1 MLPTPIAIRPRR
13 SWTKPPTCGRRRRP
27 AKRAIIFGGRD
38 RWNYTLPDRLLY
50 AWRIDGAGVVAAAD
64 RDASPRWRASTPAR
78 TPSRCAPSIATGT
91 SIRRRRRFEFV
102 VLLPWYRATGF
113 LIVGTLG
120 LLALGTAIGLLATR
134 HLRLERL
141 VTERTSA
148 LADSNQQLRR
158 ELDDRERMEKERAR
172 LEAQLHQ
179 SQKLEALG
187 RLAGG
192 IAHDFNNLLTVV
204 CELQRADAAQTAGR
218 LAARDAGAGRSP
230 RPPNA
235 PRR

>member
-1 MLPTPIAIRPRR
+1 M
-13 SWTKPPTCGRRRRP
+13 
-27 AKRAIIFGGRD
+27 
-38 RWNYTLPDRLLY
+38 
-50 AWRIDGAGVVAAAD
+50 
-64 RDASPRWRASTPAR
+64 
-78 TPSRCAPSIATGT
+78 
-91 SIRRRRRFEFV
+91 
-102 VLLPWYRATGF
+102 PWYRATGF

-134 HLRLERL
+134 YLRLERL

-204 CELQRADAAQTAGR
+204 WSYSELMCAQIPADSPLSTPAREISQGR
-218 LAARDAGAGRSP
+218 
-230 RPPNA
+230 PNG